1 MSIAAIRTNN
11 AGESWDPK
19 IYTKDELGTQALYEA
34 AIANL
39 SDFEKLLKHV
49 RASLSN
55 MPSSVRPFKEKL
67 TWMTSFRRK
76 IDYSPHNLLLH
87 GPCESD
93 VDFADFYNATG
104 TPKQKAAHRF
114 LVLQTEL
121 VAKAVKEFCEDVDNT
136 TVLQSILTL
145 SDVGAVLVFEG
156 IEDYLGLTP
165 PEVLEYAGTLLDEDF
180 SEDLQSSFAVRSTAT
195 LNNVQ
200 LAFTL
205 TAQAFERRQREVA
218 VEKYFSENNPVIR
231 DPSKFSFK
239 LPIAHYQLQ
248 QIETFNN
255 HTITWQERLA
265 IYKIASK
272 QLSKQYKTENKFQGE
287 KDATYAAVT
296 GEAKR
301 TKSEFYDAQKLQPIG
316 FGGYKLEGIVY
327 TSKGNKVICPNI
339 DPSSDKPCKGNH
351 YKNYPKCSAF
361 DQNFQGGA
369 APAAKKQRQEQK
381 KGGGKARGKGQA
393 ICRFGP
399 TCRNQESCRF
409 KHESVHA
416 IDRSQDLA
424 ALVTKAV
431 ETAMH
436 TQTACPCREHKSAP
450 GTNKGSCERYQ
461 AYIGVGSP
469 SSEGL

>member
-1 MSIAAIRTNN
+1 
-11 AGESWDPK
+11 
-19 IYTKDELGTQALYEA
+19 
-34 AIANL
+34 
-39 SDFEKLLKHV
+39 
-49 RASLSN
+49 
-55 MPSSVRPFKEKL
+55 
-67 TWMTSFRRK
+67 
-76 IDYSPHNLLLH
+76 
-87 GPCESD
+87 
-93 VDFADFYNATG
+93 
-104 TPKQKAAHRF
+104 
-114 LVLQTEL
+114 
-121 VAKAVKEFCEDVDNT
+121 
-136 TVLQSILTL
+136 
-145 SDVGAVLVFEG
+145 VGAVLVFEG

-195 LNNVQ
+195 LNNIQ

-436 TQTACPCREHKSAP
+436 TQTACPCHEHKSAP